1 MGKHNGK
8 ARKVGL
14 PVGSALVRKA
24 KREGRTGPGGAA
36 SFLHTTDV
44 DGNKKNNMQ
53 SVIES
58 NDLEEMMNLA
68 DLADRDFTA
77 EKSNVVVIST
87 GAVEA
92 LDEERAT
99 QARREAESR
108 HAHRLRI
115 PRRPPWDA
123 STSPE
128 ELDVRERTAFLDWR
142 RDLASLESEE
152 HLVLTPFEKNL
163 EVWRQ
168 LWRVVERS
176 DIVVQVLDAR
186 DPLTYYSQDLEIY
199 CREVHPE
206 KKSFLL
212 LNKSDL
218 LPRALRLAWADYF
231 DARGLAFAFW
241 SAKSASETDQDD
253 EQAQGQDKPFHKAD
267 AKRERARILS
277 VNELLFTLEEE
288 ARSAVH
294 AAEGKGLER
303 ASRGERYVIGLTGY
317 PNVGKSSTINA
328 LFGSKK
334 TAVAATPGKTKHFQ
348 TLNVSDTLCLCDCPG
363 LVMPQFARSKAE
375 MVAAGVIPID
385 RLTDVRA
392 PVGEVAAKVSHSQLE
407 KVYGIRLPNALP
419 SMELNADN
427 DHIRNAVRLLRS
439 LALSRGWLGASGH
452 PDETRAG
459 RRILKDFV
467 DGKIL
472 TCNPPPG
479 ASPKI
484 VAIAKRVGIEG
495 RRDDFED
502 EDVVKED
509 LEDGKSFKAG
519 GHEGKEQVIV
529 LDDADLELM
538 ESLDI
543 GDGMSRR
550 GPKPVRAAHKF
561 HKKPGGGGKNRSKIQ
576 SGNIGLGYGVI
587 STGIPRQVD

>member
-36 SFLHTTDV
+36 ASFLHTTDT
-44 DGNKKNNMQ
+44 DGGKKNNMQ

-99 QARREAESR
+99 QARREAESK

-115 PRRPPWDA
+115 PRRPSWDT

-128 ELDVRERTAFLDWR
+128 ELDAKERTAFLDWR
-142 RDLASLESEE
+142 RDLAALESEE

-186 DPLTYYSQDLEIY
+186 DPLTYYSQDLETY
-199 CREVHPE
+199 CREVHPG
-206 KKSFLL
+206 KRSFLL

-231 DARGLAFAFW
+231 DAQGLAYAFW
-241 SAKSASETDQDD
+241 SAKAASETDQEDD
-253 EQAQGQDKPFHKAD
+253 EVNFASKSSSRRNQDRCK
-267 AKRERARILS
+267 ILT
-277 VNELLFTLEEE
+277 VNELLVALEGE
-288 ARSAVH
+288 ARAAVH
-294 AAEGKGLER
+294 TAESRGLER
-303 ASRGERYVIGLTGY
+303 TSRGERYVIGLTGY

-392 PVGEVAAKVSHSQLE
+392 PVGEVAAKVSQEQLE
-407 KVYGIRLPNALP
+407 RVYGIRLPATTSDLHTETINTHA
-419 SMELNADN
+419 
-427 DHIRNAVRLLRS
+427 HAVRLLRA
-439 LALSRGWLGASGH
+439 LALSRGWVAASGH

-479 ASPKI
+479 ASSKVI
-484 VAIAKRVGIEG
+484 AIAKRVGIAG
-495 RRDDFED
+495 RNDDFD
-502 EDVVKED
+502 DVEDVDEED
-509 LEDGKSFKAG
+509 LEVGGNSAKPDGFGSKG
-519 GHEGKEQVIV
+519 QVLV

-538 ESLDI
+538 DSLDI
-543 GDGMSRR
+543 GDDLNRR

-561 HKKPGGGGKNRSKIQ
+561 HKKPGGARNKSKAQGGD
-576 SGNIGLGYGVI
+576 GYGYGVI
-587 STGIPRQVD
+587 ATGMPRRAE